1 MAAARITFRDNRQ
14 QQLKVEVTL
23 PVRVYPSIP
32 VCVQRHSGVPTK
44 IIYLRLYMYKN
55 ETEAT
60 QQSQLAPSTHPPIR
74 SPTPKPPASL
84 DGSFLLLSA
93 AGATL

>member
-44 IIYLRLYMYKN
+44 IIYLRLYICRKMKRRPRSN
-55 ETEAT
+55 RNW
-60 QQSQLAPSTHPPIR
+60 PHPPIR